1 MSLFSSIGK
10 MRGPTFEV
18 SSFSLSKN
26 VLFWSRRSLETNT
39 SATSIQQ
46 QQIANNKANS
56 SLWLR
61 RAKDRAKI
69 YSFTVFCNFNKLS
82 NRENKE
88 DQETDFCKISS
99 APNVRRV

>member
-69 YSFTVFCNFNKLS
+69 YSFTVFAILINCQIGKTT
-82 NRENKE
+82 R
-88 DQETDFCKISS
+88 I
-99 APNVRRV
+99 RRSGDRFL

>member
-10 MRGPTFEV
+10 MRSPTFEV

-39 SATSIQQ
+39 NAKSLQQ
-46 QQIANNKANS
+46 RQIANNKSNS

-69 YSFTVFCNFNKLS
+69 YSFTVFAILINSQLSYGHPWVYAQRSKVREKLY
-82 NRENKE
+82 
-88 DQETDFCKISS
+88 DVT
-99 APNVRRV
+99 